1 MCKCDLSEESVTLS
15 CAGVE
20 EMELVT
26 HDLSETPL
34 VPPDDTNHQEVESP
48 FNPVPMSKRQKVKFV
63 LCRGL
68 IALIGVGMVVVSGAL
83 AGLLRHP
90 DLDVLCQSV
99 DTCCSNYTHPAR
111 IDIAPT
117 SSSNWLATPDTVSCV
132 CSTSAS
138 MTLTPTPLYV

>member
-1 MCKCDLSEESVTLS
+1 MTNLS

-20 EMELVT
+20 EMELVMY
-26 HDLSETPL
+26 DLSEA
-34 VPPDDTNHQEVESP
+34 PPNDTNHEEVEST
-48 FNPVPMSKRQKVKFV
+48 FNPVPMSRRQKVKLV

-68 IALIGVGMVVVSGAL
+68 IALIGLGMVVVSGVP

-111 IDIAPT
+111 LDIVSM
-117 SSSNWLATPDTVSCV
+117 SSSNW
-132 CSTSAS
+132 
-138 MTLTPTPLYV
+138 